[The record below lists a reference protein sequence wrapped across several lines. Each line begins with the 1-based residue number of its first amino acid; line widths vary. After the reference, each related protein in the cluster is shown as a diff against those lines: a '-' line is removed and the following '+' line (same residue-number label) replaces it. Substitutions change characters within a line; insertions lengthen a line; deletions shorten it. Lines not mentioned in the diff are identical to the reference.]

1 MHRILFTNGIL
12 GIENVGGDLDAVTG
26 KRVTFAFFPWN
37 WDRGDGCIIRLV
49 AIIDKSQNY
58 RIENGAPFASAKY
71 AERTK
76 TGRFRRKP
84 RCCVKRFADAKPYEA
99 PNHRGV
105 VGLRL
110 QGFEPGG
117 PTNQW
122 VGYSQFLPGGG
133 AGSGIRRRSRRSMS
147 SSSGRMTR
155 HRRRATR
162 RCSGRWIPAP
172 SPPNEVRELVNR
184 DNDVCKMLVV
194 IPYPPGA
201 KP

>member
-1 MHRILFTNGIL
+1 MLL
-12 GIENVGGDLDAVTG
+12 
-26 KRVTFAFFPWN
+26 
-37 WDRGDGCIIRLV
+37 
-49 AIIDKSQNY
+49 
-58 RIENGAPFASAKY
+58 
-71 AERTK
+71 
-76 TGRFRRKP
+76 
-84 RCCVKRFADAKPYEA
+84 KRFAEAKPYDA

-122 VGYSQFLPGGG
+122 VGLSQFLPGGG
-133 AGSGIRRRSRRSMS
+133 AGPDSTPFEKVYVVLE
-147 SSSGRMTR
+147 GRMSVVVDSKEIVLGPMDSCTI
-155 HRRRATR
+155 A
-162 RCSGRWIPAP
+162 
-172 SPPNEVRELVNR
+172 PNEVREIVNM